1 MIYELVSILMV
12 YGQIFSL
19 VNVDMINQIMQMS
32 NVNGL
37 MCPCLEFKI
46 EQKSQ
51 EKIESKTDREL
62 KPEFGI
68 NAKMFQ
74 EFHGAGKKAKKT
86 VSRSEGYDDIEKHWT
101 NIGDAKKSDYKLKI
115 SEATE
120 ILKKDFTNVDAWIEK
135 GINYMEIR

>member
-1 MIYELVSILMV
+1 MGKSQCGECGHSKSDHADIKCKWPL
-12 YGQIFSL
+12 
-19 VNVDMINQIMQMS
+19 
-32 NVNGL
+32 
-37 MCPCLEFKI
+37 CPCLEFKI

-115 SEATE
+115 NNKIT
-120 ILKKDFTNVDAWIEK
+120 DF
-135 GINYMEIR
+135 